1 MNICFSLAS
10 LKWKLAGFNPW
21 EWNLDEHVNMG
32 IQSRAE
38 IPEIDA
44 EVPGSVQLALL
55 KAGLIKD
62 WNIGLNGRL
71 CEWVENRHW
80 IFQTNMPDEWF
91 SKAKNF
97 SLTFQGLDYCGQIR
111 VNDKKVYTFENS
123 HIVHNIDIT
132 KYVKQ
137 KDNSLEIVF
146 ECPPRWLGQFGFTSK
161 MTQWKVRFNYFWDWV
176 SRLVQIGIWDDII
189 LKATDDSQIRDVKIT
204 TDYDV
209 AKKTG
214 ILRLV
219 TKIKAAADHNVRIS
233 LKQGPNIIKT
243 EEYPA
248 INQSLSWNGLKIKS
262 WQPNGKGEQNLYT
275 LTIELLNGEQKI
287 IDCQEKRIGFKNVR
301 WERCANSPTNAD
313 PWLCIVNGQKV
324 FIQGLNW
331 TPILPNFADV
341 KTEDYAQRLGSYKKL
356 GFNMMRVWAG
366 SFLEKEGFYDLCD
379 EMGIMVL
386 QEFPL
391 SASGGDRFPPD
402 DEKSI
407 QEMGEIAKD
416 FIKRR
421 QHHVSLMA
429 WCGGNE
435 LLSGKTEDTPTVSL
449 EHPMMRNL
457 DAIVKANDPLRRFI
471 VALPTGPRFCADS
484 KDFGKGVHWAVTG
497 PWKVLG
503 KISDTWIDYWKNDDA
518 MFRAEVGCPGP
529 CNVEMIRKYKGDCDE
544 LPATLANPLWR
555 RAPWWIDWHEYV
567 NENGRE
573 PKNLEEYVQWGQSRQ
588 TEALRIAVKAC
599 KKRFPSC
606 GGIIIWMGHD
616 CFPCPTNTSIIDFE
630 GNFKPAAYA
639 IGEIFNS
646 K

>member
-1 MNICFSLAS
+1 MNRNFSLAA

-32 IQSRAE
+32 VQSRAE
-38 IPEIDA
+38 ITEIDA
-44 EVPGSVQLALL
+44 PVPGSVQLALL

-71 CEWVENRHW
+71 CEWIENRHW
-80 IFQTNMPDEWF
+80 IYQTIMPDEWF
-91 SKAKNF
+91 AGAKNF
-97 SLTFQGLDYCGQIR
+97 VLTFHGLDYCGQIR

-123 HIVHNIDIT
+123 HIIHRVDIT
-132 KYVKQ
+132 KYVREK
-137 KDNSLEIVF
+137 NNLLEVIF

-189 LKATDDSQIRDVKIT
+189 LKTTNGAEIQEAKIT
-204 TDYDV
+204 TDYDI

-214 ILRLV
+214 ILKII
-219 TKIKAAADHNVRIS
+219 TKIEAGSDYSMRIS
-233 LKQGPNIIKT
+233 LKKNDETVKAQ
-243 EEYPA
+243 EYPA
-248 INQSLSWNGLKIKS
+248 GNQSLMWKGLKIEC
-262 WQPNGKGEQNLYT
+262 WQPNGRGRQHLYNLA
-275 LTIELLNGEQKI
+275 IELLDSRGKVV
-287 IDCQEKRIGFKNVR
+287 DCLVKQIGFKNVR
-301 WERCANSPTNAD
+301 WEKCRNAPADAD
-313 PWLCIVNGQKV
+313 PWLCVVNGEKI

-341 KTEDYAQRLGSYKKL
+341 KINDYKNRLEAYKKL

-366 SFLEKEGFYDLCD
+366 SFLEKECFYDLCD

-407 QEMGEIAKD
+407 KEMAEIAKD
-416 FIKRR
+416 FIRRR
-421 QHHVSLMA
+421 QHHVSLTA

-435 LLSGKTEDTPTVSL
+435 LLAGKTEDSPTVGL
-449 EHPMMRNL
+449 DHPMMRNL
-457 DAIVKANDPLRRFI
+457 ETVVKAEDPGRRFI
-471 VALPTGPRFCADS
+471 VALPTGPRFSADS
-484 KDFGKGVHWAVTG
+484 RDFGKGLHWAVTG
-497 PWKVLG
+497 PWKVVG
-503 KISDTWIDYWKNDDA
+503 KITDTWIDYWNNDDA
-518 MFRAEVGCPGP
+518 MFRAEVGCPGT
-529 CNVEMIRKYKGDCDE
+529 CDADMIRKYKGQCEE

-555 RAPWWIDWHEYV
+555 RAPWWLDWHEYV

-573 PKNLEEYVQWGQSRQ
+573 PNDLEEYVKWSQTRQ
-588 TEALRIAVKAC
+588 KEALRIAVGAC
-599 KKRFPSC
+599 KKRFPAC

-630 GNFKPAAYA
+630 GKLKPAAYV

-646 K
+646 R